1 MADTRA
7 YPVDFV
13 PGLSSHDALNALPRG
28 CIFGRDRES
37 NESDIDGIAVLI
49 SVDFTIVENGRRQ
62 RLTAH
67 TGIKSVTIGDVQLRI
82 SLNSAQQQRVNLTSL
97 GAGNTVPGDI
107 WVDVELDAGDYTAE
121 FSAGRSGAGSN
132 LVTAVA
138 NGGND
143 TDGKMTFTG
152 DDVGPAFGSI

>member
-1 MADTRA
+1 MADARA

-13 PGLSSHDALNALPRG
+13 PGASSSDDLNKLPRG
-28 CIFGRDRES
+28 CVGGRVRDS

-49 SVDFTIVENGRRQ
+49 EFDFTVLEDGRRQ
-62 RLTAH
+62 RIIGH
-67 TGIKSVTIGDVQLRI
+67 TGIKSVTIGDVQLRL
-82 SLNSAQQQRVNLTSL
+82 SLNSAQVQRVNLTSL

-107 WVDVELDAGDYTAE
+107 RQDVQLDAGDYTVQ

-138 NGGND
+138 NGSNG
-143 TDGKMTFTG
+143 TDGEMTLTV
-152 DDVGPAFGSI
+152 DDVGPAF